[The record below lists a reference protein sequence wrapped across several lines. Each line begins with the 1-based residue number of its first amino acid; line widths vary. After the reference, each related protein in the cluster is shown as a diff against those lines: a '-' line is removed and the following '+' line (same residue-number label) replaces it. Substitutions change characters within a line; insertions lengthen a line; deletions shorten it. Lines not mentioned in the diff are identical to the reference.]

1 MYFDVIVAG
10 FGGQGVLLIGNLLTY
25 GAMEEGRH
33 VTYMPVYGVEMRG
46 GTANCTVV
54 ISDQEIGS
62 PVIHHPV
69 SAIVMNK
76 PSLLR
81 FGPMVK
87 PGGWLFVNS
96 SLIDTQEGDYP
107 ETKMIKV
114 PTIDLAAKA
123 GDQRL
128 ANMAMLGAVIEE
140 TKVLTAEAV
149 VKAFS
154 RALDKRYHKMIP
166 INTTALE
173 TGAGFIRDGKV

>member
-1 MYFDVIVAG
+1 
-10 FGGQGVLLIGNLLTY
+10 
-25 GAMEEGRH
+25 
-33 VTYMPVYGVEMRG
+33 MRG

-54 ISDQEIGS
+54 ISDREIGS

-81 FGPMVK
+81 FGPMVR

-114 PTIDLAAKA
+114 PTIELAAKV

-140 TKVLTAEAV
+140 TKVLTPGAV
-149 VKAFS
+149 IKAFS
-154 RALDKRYHKMIP
+154 RALDKRYRKMIP